1 MIKSVTIQIDVDV
14 VCDVMQDY
22 DEDNRVGQSLN
33 IRQVLIGNT
42 DITAALEKAKFDF
55 GVIEDEILTEL

>member
-1 MIKSVTIQIDVDV
+1 MIKTVTIEITVDV
-14 VCDVMQDY
+14 VCDVMQDW
-22 DEDNRVGQSLN
+22 DEDSRVAQSLN

-42 DITAALEKAKFDF
+42 DITNALEKAKFDF